1 MPVVI
6 SLFAGVGAQFFDNNG
21 DPLTGGLVY
30 TYAAGTTTPLATYT
44 TSAGTAAHTNPIVLD
59 AAGRVNEIWLDSAST
74 YKFLVQTSLGVT
86 IATYDNVYGA
96 ITVNS
101 PTFTGN
107 VTITGGLSVGNNTTI
122 SGNLAVTGDISGT
135 WNGGIIPIAK
145 GGTGASTDVTARTNL
160 GAAASG
166 AVGSS
171 GLTMNTARL
180 LGRSTASVGAIE
192 EITIGSGLSLSAGEL
207 SVPPASVV
215 QLREQLFTSSST
227 WTAPAGVTRAQIIVI
242 GGGGGGAGANTSGCG
257 NDGGTGGA
265 GGMGVNNVAVTP
277 GTTYTVT
284 VGTGGAGGAAN
295 VNGSTGGTT
304 SFGALISATGGGG
317 GLTNGSNGSAGAAS
331 GSAAAYFYT
340 SNGRGAGGAGGLTPS
355 GSGSTGVTGAAYVQW
370 VGA

>member
-1 MPVVI
+1 
-6 SLFAGVGAQFFDNNG
+6 L
-21 DPLTGGLVY
+21 L
-30 TYAAGTTTPLATYT
+30 
-44 TSAGTAAHTNPIVLD
+44 
-59 AAGRVNEIWLDSAST
+59 
-74 YKFLVQTSLGVT
+74 QTSLGVT

-107 VTITGGLSVGNNTTI
+107 VTITGDLSVGDDVTVA
-122 SGNLAVTGDISGT
+122 GDLAVTGDISGT
-135 WNGGIIPIAK
+135 WNGNVISVAK
-145 GGTGASTDVTARTNL
+145 GGTGASTAATARTNL
-160 GAAASG
+160 GAAATG
-166 AVGSS
+166 DVTAS

-180 LGRSTASVGAIE
+180 LGRSTASIGAVE

-215 QLREQLFTSSST
+215 QLREQFFTSSST
-227 WTAPAGVTRAQIIVI
+227 WTAPAGVTRAQIVVI
-242 GGGGGGAGANTSGCG
+242 GAGGGGGGSNTTGCT
-257 NDGGTGGA
+257 NDGGSGGA

-295 VNGSTGGTT
+295 ANGSTGGTT

-317 GLTNGSNGSAGAAS
+317 GLANGTQGSAGAAS
-331 GSAAAYFYT
+331 GSAAWFFYT
-340 SNGRGAGGAGGLTPS
+340 ANGRGAGGAGGIVP
-355 GSGSTGVTGAAYVQW
+355 GGGSTGGTGIAYVQW